1 MKKIKK
7 GPCFHRAYNLVTSD
21 TITTNLVKLTVS
33 PLKPFSPLG
42 P

>member
-1 MKKIKK
+1 MKKSKEVLALMELK
-7 GPCFHRAYNLVTSD
+7 TVTSD
-21 TITTNLVKLTVS
+21 TITTNLDKLTVS